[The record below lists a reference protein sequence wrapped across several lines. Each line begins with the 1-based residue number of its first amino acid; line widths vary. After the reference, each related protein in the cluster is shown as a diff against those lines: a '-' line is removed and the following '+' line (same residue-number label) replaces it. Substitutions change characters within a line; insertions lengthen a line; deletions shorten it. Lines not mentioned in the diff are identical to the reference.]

1 MRTQRNLLLPI
12 IFCGALLGSLSLL
25 PGCGRSS
32 TKPVASPKPTAKK
45 VRPRLDQPV
54 ASVRPSR
61 ESASDATKT
70 AAVDSG
76 KQPVPNEETSKPTDG
91 DSKESVPTEAV
102 ATKPVEPPAPPIS
115 KERVVLLLPLN
126 PLIIEFQLTIDGRP
140 HTEALEKLVEDV
152 SKMADTDG
160 DGRPTWRE
168 VTSSKRFKYGQFG
181 NVAVNNENDYKQVI
195 ELYDIDRDGLVDR
208 SELPRF
214 LTRNAGGSRAFSV
227 RGTADFR
234 NSNRRSAALWK
245 LLDADD
251 DGTLTAEELSAGPPR
266 LLSRDMDDDE
276 VLAAADLDQRVA
288 LDPGMMTQ
296 RRRRGPEIIKL
307 ISTSTNWDSVRL
319 ALEEEYAGGGYLRA
333 DSFPLTPSLFT
344 QLDANNDGKVL
355 KAEFQ
360 RLADV
365 DPHLVIAAGFGQ
377 ATPPPAAE
385 EPMKD
390 AEAKPAEE
398 DSEADK
404 PEEDAAKPDEKATR
418 SLRLVRLADEFAL
431 GNESPL
437 EQSGRLT
444 LLIAGTTITF
454 FLNDTIAAADFEAQ
468 AQQALMALD
477 GDKNGYLESKEVPEN
492 AAPQLGRF
500 EAVDTDED
508 DKVYPGEIVAFL
520 KQQQAGLRAQI
531 HVRASDREDVLF
543 SALDQNRDER
553 LDAREIAEISSRL
566 TRFDR
571 SKDGLI
577 TTDELPES
585 LLIGLARGSLENMD
599 GLFTVPPLVAQ
610 APADDT
616 PRWFT
621 QMDANGDGAISRRE
635 FIGPPEKFQPLDTSG
650 DDLIDAVEAKAAK

>member
-1 MRTQRNLLLPI
+1 MQTQNIEPKTILWI
-12 IFCGALLGSLSLL
+12 VAVICGCSFVA
-25 PGCGRSS
+25 GCGSS
-32 TKPVASPKPTAKK
+32 KPVAPPKVVAVKPPPATDAKAATEA
-45 VRPRLDQPV
+45 VVVQPKDV
-54 ASVRPSR
+54 AKAKPEANPSAA
-61 ESASDATKT
+61 EKTTDKTPEAT
-70 AAVDSG
+70 
-76 KQPVPNEETSKPTDG
+76 E
-91 DSKESVPTEAV
+91 PTEAV
-102 ATKPVEPPAPPIS
+102 STAAVAPAEQTIS
-115 KERVVLLLPLN
+115 KERVLLLLPIN
-126 PLIIEFQLTIDGRP
+126 PLIIEFQLAIDGRP
-140 HTEALEKLVEDV
+140 HTEALDKLVEDV

-181 NVAVNNENDYKQVI
+181 NVAVNYENDHKQVI

-251 DGTLTAEELSAGPPR
+251 DGALTAEEMSAGPPR

-296 RRRRGPEIIKL
+296 RRRRGREMIKL
-307 ISTSTNWDSVRL
+307 ISTSTNWDSIRL
-319 ALEEEYAGGGYLRA
+319 ALEEEYAGGGYLRE
-333 DSFPLTPSLFT
+333 DSFPITPGLFKE
-344 QLDANNDGKVL
+344 LDANNDGKLL
-355 KAEFQ
+355 KAEFP
-360 RLADV
+360 RLADAE
-365 DPHLVIAAGFGQ
+365 PHLVIAASFGQ
-377 ATPPPAAE
+377 AKPADAAKEPP
-385 EPMKD
+385 KD
-390 AEAKPAEE
+390 TEAKPAEE
-398 DSEADK
+398 EKEAEK
-404 PEEDAAKPDEKATR
+404 TEEPAEAPAEKATR
-418 SLRLVRLADEFAL
+418 TLRLVKLADAFAL

-454 FLNDTIAAADFEAQ
+454 YLNDTIAAADFEAQ

-508 DKVYPGEIVAFL
+508 GKVYSGEIVAYL
-520 KQQQAGLRAQI
+520 QQQQAGLRAQI

-553 LDAREIAEISSRL
+553 LDAREIGEIGSRL
-566 TRFDR
+566 ALFDR
-571 SKDGLI
+571 SGDGLI

-610 APADDT
+610 APAEDT

-635 FIGPPEKFQPLDTSG
+635 FLGPPEKFQPLDTSG
-650 DDLIDAVEAKAAK
+650 DELIDAVEAKAAK